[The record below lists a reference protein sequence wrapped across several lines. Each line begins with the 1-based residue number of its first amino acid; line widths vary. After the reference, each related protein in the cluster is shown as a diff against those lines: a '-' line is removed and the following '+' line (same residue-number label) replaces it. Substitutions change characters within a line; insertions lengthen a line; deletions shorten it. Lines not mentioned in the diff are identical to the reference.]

1 MARQLKPEEY
11 TLLKFMLDQS
21 VHPDLAN
28 ELESAIVTDMADG
41 GMGSLRFVGN
51 RSNKMG
57 KVLCEAE
64 TVDSDNVPLEISINL
79 DKDGRLFELDIWKV
93 DFSSLQTYPS
103 PSTLKFLNTKPGN

>member
-1 MARQLKPEEY
+1 MARRLKPEEY

-21 VHPDLAN
+21 GDTALAN
-28 ELESAIVTDMADG
+28 ELHSAVVTDMADG

-64 TVDSDNVPLEISINL
+64 TIDSDNVPLEISTNL
-79 DKDGRLFELDIWKV
+79 DEDGRLFELDIWKV

-103 PSTLKFLNTKPGN
+103 PSTLKFLKH